1 MKNKSTRHIVAIIL
15 ILIGWATLFL
25 QHVVGIEQLLWISP
39 LFALAISHVGGA
51 LIFRSSATRNV
62 RIAFVAV
69 ALLIAIAV
77 AGLLV
82 GERGVKRFEN
92 KWWTSDSTRINT
104 TLVAIGDRMQQLVT
118 YSSSIGGETE
128 KFLSAQ
134 ATDVHVD
141 SLSFTLKAFAKLNS
155 QADSMRKSGVLPSG
169 AEIGIQLFDHNG
181 ERLAWAGW
189 PQPLLLSDRS
199 LMLNGAELL
208 YTREVSLY
216 RILSHIIPIK
226 DNTGDIGWY
235 IVIDAPLE
243 INYKV
248 SNKYLKSTSL
258 AQSIISN
265 LPVNVGFDYYDPTVR
280 SQRRR
285 TSQETAEYE
294 SPMPLKISTPSAL
307 VGDKTLGLYA
317 DMIVMSAREEPLL
330 NIKVHGRPFRY
341 FLDRYTIR
349 FQVFARLCVVVAL
362 MILFVV
368 LLTRFPRKLS
378 GPFGLLKIICAL
390 CFFIALRYAML
401 SFQPALKAGGL
412 SIFDPTIFA
421 TPIFFGLMRSMGDFL
436 ITAVFFVAA
445 IYAVL
450 KIARGELIE
459 KTGTPPPASKY
470 TFPAKGIFIAV
481 VIYFVMAVA
490 DRFVGIVVTNANPYL
505 LGETMRVF
513 ESQVLIL
520 HLSIFLMMSGIF
532 LASLLCIWG
541 VLRIRGTQD
550 AMQSGLVA
558 LALFLLAAVFWWRWE
573 YAFFALLLIAFV
585 VFAPRFVRRED
596 LVSIVIVAFAFVV
609 IASGAAYMFLN
620 EEYQS
625 LRKSFIK
632 EKAAEIAQPS
642 DNWKIFILEDIMDNF
657 SYDAA
662 IARAMKDPDPETV
675 RRLAFDL
682 WAGSP
687 LSLLGYSSAIY
698 VLSPDD
704 SVMARF
710 TVDMPFRA
718 DLSSGAEITDA
729 DPAQGW
735 VVLDLT
741 KKTLQ
746 GNVRFYRGIVT
757 VEDIIGSRE
766 GGLERGILG
775 KIIVD
780 APFSFENLAWAART
794 GPQTPELLRNV
805 QEGSIEPR
813 LEGPE
818 ALLLAHLEGAR
829 IVESS
834 SEDLSVGTDLPDAQI
849 ARARELK
856 WPLLRTP
863 GGTYRYMIEAMD
875 AEGRMLL
882 AGFSVS
888 SPLWHVLR
896 WSTLFSLYLF
906 FAVAILVVIIILKRV
921 PVIGYVLPTLAP
933 GRQLGFQQ
941 KLLGSFLI
949 VALLP
954 AIILGGFSVKVI
966 RDRFIS
972 ENKEEA
978 LYKAFSARKSIVNL
992 LSGELETFL
1001 YQAELDTLLMTGG
1014 TIAGGIQSNRAIK
1027 ILDENGFPVQAGT
1040 DEVEG
1045 EEMEADGGTGT
1056 NEAAVSMYGDSL
1068 SPAQDSILVGD
1079 ATPSQISPGDTWVIW
1094 EDDIPYLGILSRP
1107 MRIRTAVGSRVMYVY
1122 FARRLDADFLSEVAD
1137 QIGADINIYDDGRLI
1152 ASSREGLLTGGF
1164 IRPVMNA
1171 DAFVRVSLLGVDQ
1184 SLTTERTGDYRYQVA
1199 YLPLE
1204 TGEKEKR
1211 AALSLPLLFRL
1222 EPYQVEIQ
1230 KATSIVLGVFA
1241 LLFAATIGLGLLL
1254 AKGIFGPLKNLLE
1267 GTKRISRGDLSFKL
1281 PAARSDEIGTV
1292 VNAFNEMTDQLDQ
1305 SHRVLEER
1313 RRYLEII
1320 LVNIG
1325 TGVVSTDEND
1335 HIRTL
1340 NNAAERILGIDA
1352 ADVVGKAPDKLIEE
1366 GIAPELFSLLKSR
1379 SDLDV
1384 SFVSS
1389 EVDLMLDGTKRTIK
1403 YMLTK
1408 LMFDGN
1414 YLGSVFVFE
1423 DLTELINT
1431 KKLSAWVEMS
1441 RQIAHEIKNPLTPIK
1456 LSTQFMQRA
1465 HEAKSDDFDRI
1476 FNEGSNTIIQQVEV
1490 LKRIAGEFSSFG
1502 RMQQLKIASH
1512 KIVPLIE
1519 DIIGPYCSNTEGV
1532 EISKDYSCADA
1543 SVQVDPEAARKIC
1556 VNLIENA
1563 MEAMP
1568 DGGSLTVSCEKQTL
1582 EGVPSVVVKFRD
1594 TGPGLNEEA
1603 LEKLFEP
1610 YFSTK
1615 TTGTG
1620 LGLAI
1625 CRTLSQEM
1633 GGEIVVENVTDGNG
1647 VEAAVVFREG

>member
-1 MKNKSTRHIVAIIL
+1 M
-15 ILIGWATLFL
+15 LFL
-25 QHVVGIEQLLWISP
+25 QHVLGIERLLGFSPIFPLIIS
-39 LFALAISHVGGA
+39 
-51 LIFRSSATRNV
+51 LIG
-62 RIAFVAV
+62 
-69 ALLIAIAV
+69 
-77 AGLLV
+77 AGLLIGSSAAPRIRLAFFTV
-82 GERGVKRFEN
+82 SILVAAAVTALLVSDQDVSRYEK
-92 KWWTSDSTRINT
+92 KWRESDSTRINT
-104 TLVAIGDRMQQLVT
+104 TLLTIGEKAQQLVLHT
-118 YSSSIGGETE
+118 DSVGYGT
-128 KFLSAQ
+128 KRFLSEQAAAAQ
-134 ATDVHVD
+134 VD
-141 SLSFTLKAFAKLNS
+141 SLAFTLSAFALLRD
-155 QADSMRKSGVLPSG
+155 QADAMRKSGSLPPG
-169 AEIGIQLFDHNG
+169 AEVGIQLFDRNG
-181 ERLAWAGW
+181 MRIAWAGW
-189 PQPLLLSDRS
+189 PQPLLASDRR
-199 LMLNGAELL
+199 LMMRGVEIL

-216 RILSHIIPIK
+216 RILSHIIPVY
-226 DNTGDIGWY
+226 DNSGEMQWC
-235 IVIDAPLE
+235 IVVDAPLE

-248 SNKYLKSTSL
+248 NNKYLKSTSL
-258 AQSIISN
+258 AEDIVSKQ
-265 LPVNVGFDYYDPTVR
+265 PVSVSFDYYAPTVMTVR
-280 SQRRR
+280 KRG
-285 TSQETAEYE
+285 SQE
-294 SPMPLKISTPSAL
+294 PLVAKKLIPLSVSAL
-307 VGDKTLGLYA
+307 TAVTGDKTIGLSGNG
-317 DMIVMSAREEPLL
+317 VVRSARNEPLL
-330 NIKVHGRPFRY
+330 SIKVHGRPFRHFIDGY
-341 FLDRYTIR
+341 VVRLHVIARVFIVIALVILFIMLLIR
-349 FQVFARLCVVVAL
+349 FPSRLSTPL
-362 MILFVV
+362 
-368 LLTRFPRKLS
+368 
-378 GPFGLLKIICAL
+378 GLLKIFWAL
-390 CFFIALRYAML
+390 CFFVALRYSML
-401 SFQPALKAGGL
+401 SFLPAPKAGGL

-421 TPIFFGLMRSMGDFL
+421 TPVLFGLMRSMGDFL

-459 KTGTPPPASKY
+459 KSGSPSPAPKFSF
-470 TFPAKGIFIAV
+470 TAKGLFIALLL
-481 VIYFVMAVA
+481 YFVLVVA
-490 DRFVGIVVTNANPYL
+490 DRFISVVVANANPYL
-505 LGETMRVF
+505 LGEAMRVF
-513 ESQVLIL
+513 EPQVLIL
-520 HLSIFLMMSGIF
+520 HLSVFLMMSGIF

-541 VLRIRGTQD
+541 VMRIRGTQD
-550 AMQSGLVA
+550 TLHAGIVA
-558 LALFLLAAVFWWRWE
+558 LVLLLAAAALWWRWE
-573 YAFFALLLIAFV
+573 YAFFSLLLIAFL

-609 IASGAAYMFLN
+609 IASGATYIFLN

-632 EKAAEIAQPS
+632 EKATEIAQPS
-642 DNWKIFILEDIMDNF
+642 DNWKIFILEDIMENF
-657 SYDAA
+657 SGDAT
-662 IARAMKDPDPETV
+662 IARAMRDPNPDTA

-682 WAGSP
+682 WAGSQ
-687 LSLLGYSSAIY
+687 LSLLGYSSAVY
-698 VLSPDD
+698 VLNTAD
-704 SVMARF
+704 SVLARF

-718 DLSSGAEITDA
+718 DLSGGTEITEA
-729 DPAQGW
+729 DPEQGW

-741 KKTLQ
+741 KKTPQ

-757 VEDIIGSRE
+757 VEDLVGRAE
-766 GGLERGILG
+766 GGMERVVLG

-818 ALLLAHLEGAR
+818 ALLLAHLVGTR

-834 SEDLSVGTDLPDAQI
+834 SEDLAVGVDLSETQI
-849 ARARELK
+849 ARARELR

-863 GGTYRYMIEAMD
+863 GGTYRYMIEPTD
-875 AEGRMLL
+875 TPGRMLL

-888 SPLWHVLR
+888 TPLWHVLR

-906 FAVAILVVIIILKRV
+906 FAVAILAVIVVLKRL
-921 PVIGYVLPTLAP
+921 PFIGRVLPTLTP

-966 RDRFIS
+966 RDRFVS

-992 LSGELETFL
+992 LSD
-1001 YQAELDTLLMTGG
+1001 ELDTYLHQAAIDSFLIDGRVSA
-1014 TIAGGIQSNRAIK
+1014 AGMLSNRVIRV
-1027 ILDENGFPVQAGT
+1027 LDEYGVPVRVVS
-1040 DEVEG
+1040 DEV
-1045 EEMEADGGTGT
+1045 
-1056 NEAAVSMYGDSL
+1056 GD
-1068 SPAQDSILVGD
+1068 GD
-1079 ATPSQISPGDTWVIW
+1079 AVTEGDGIPDETATTEEDTLSVQENALLASDAGPSRISPGDTWVTW
-1094 EDDIPYLGILSRP
+1094 EGDIPYVGILSRP
-1107 MRIRTAVGSRVMYVY
+1107 LAHLTEEGGRVFYVY
-1122 FARRLDADFLSEVAD
+1122 FARRLDGDFLGEVAD

-1171 DAFVRVSLLGVDQ
+1171 DAFVKVSMLGVDQ
-1184 SLTTERTGDYRYQVA
+1184 SLTTERTGDYGYQVA
-1199 YLPLE
+1199 YIPLE
-1204 TGEKEKR
+1204 TSAKQKR
-1211 AALSLPLLFRL
+1211 AALSLPLLFRP

-1254 AKGIFGPLKNLLE
+1254 ARGIFGPLKNLLE

-1292 VNAFNEMTDQLDQ
+1292 VNAFNEMTGQLDQ
-1305 SHRVLEER
+1305 SRRVLEER
-1313 RRYLEII
+1313 RRYLEVI

-1325 TGVVSTDEND
+1325 TGVVSTDEKKR
-1335 HIRTL
+1335 IRTV

-1352 ADVVGKAPDKLIEE
+1352 GKVVGKEPEQLIEE

-1379 SDLDV
+1379 SDLDA

-1389 EVDLMLDGTKRTIK
+1389 EVDLSLNGTKRTIR

-1423 DLTELINT
+1423 DLTELINS
-1431 KKLSAWVEMS
+1431 KKLSAWVEMA

-1465 HEAKSDDFDRI
+1465 HEAKSADFDRI

-1502 RMQQLKIASH
+1502 RMQQLNIASH
-1512 KIVPLIE
+1512 KIVPLLE
-1519 DIIGPYCSNTEGV
+1519 DIIGPYSSNTAGV
-1532 EISKDYSCADA
+1532 KISRDISCGEA
-1543 SVQVDPEAARKIC
+1543 SVKVDPEAVRKIC

-1568 DGGSLTVSCEKQTL
+1568 VGGSLQVSCEKQTV
-1582 EGVPSVVVKFRD
+1582 EGVAYVVVKFKD
-1594 TGPGLNEEA
+1594 TGPGLNDEVR
-1603 LEKLFEP
+1603 EKLFEP

-1633 GGEIVVENVTDGNG
+1633 GGEIIVENVADGTG
-1647 VEAAVVFREG
+1647 VEATVMFREG